1 MSDNDSLPVARPLFV
16 LATFAL
22 IMAALA
28 WRAVDL
34 QLLSKHFLQQQG
46 DARYLRVVTVPA
58 SRGTITDRH
67 GEPLAVSTP
76 VDSVWA
82 NPKEL
87 MQARDRWKDLARALE
102 IPYKRFEPLVERHQQ
117 REFVY
122 LRRRV
127 HPELADKVMA
137 LQVPGVALQ
146 REYRRYYPAGEV
158 TAHVVGFTNVDD
170 AGQEGL
176 ELAYD
181 KWLLG
186 EPGTKRVIKDRLGRI
201 VENVENIR
209 EPVHGRNLMLSID
222 RRLQYLAYRE
232 LKAAV
237 RKHGAKSG
245 SVVVLDART
254 GEVLAMA
261 NQPAYNPN
269 NRGSLRVDRY
279 RNRAVTDVFEPGS
292 TIKPFTIGVAL
303 ASGKYQGATLL
314 NTAPGYM
321 RVGRNTIRDIRNY
334 GSIDVT
340 TVIQK
345 SSNVGTSKIAL
356 TLAPEKLWEMFSGIG
371 FGIATGTGFPGE
383 VNGVLP
389 GHWRWQPIDQATIAF
404 GYGLSVTP
412 LQLARAYMV
421 LAADGELRPVTFE
434 YHPTVTEGHSV
445 MTPEVARQLRAML
458 ETVIDDGGTGQLARV
473 AGYRTAGK
481 TGTVRKSGVSGYQE
495 DRYTSMFAGMV
506 PATNPRLVMVV
517 TIDEPSAGDYYGGV
531 IAAPVFANVMAGALR
546 LLDSAPDDQDN
557 TGRELRLR
565 NAAAGGGELPRFAQ
579 SMAGGT

>member
-1 MSDNDSLPVARPLFV
+1 MSDNDNISAARPRFV
-16 LATFAL
+16 LAIFVL
-22 IMAALA
+22 VMAALM
-28 WRAVDL
+28 WRVVDL
-34 QLLSKHFLQQQG
+34 QLLSKSFLQQQG

-58 SRGTITDRH
+58 SRGTITDRY

-82 NPKEL
+82 NPREL
-87 MQARDRWKDLARALE
+87 MAARDRWKELARGLD
-102 IPYKRFEPLVERHQQ
+102 IPYKRFEALVERHQQ

-127 HPELADKVMA
+127 HPGLAGKVMA
-137 LQVPGVALQ
+137 LQIPGVSLQ
-146 REYRRYYPAGEV
+146 REFRRYYPAGEV
-158 TAHVVGFTNVDD
+158 TAHVLGFTNVDD

-181 KWLLG
+181 HWLLG

-209 EPVHGRNLMLSID
+209 APVHGRNLMLSID

-237 RKHGAKSG
+237 RKHKAKSG

-269 NRGSLRVDRY
+269 NRGSLRGDYY

-303 ASGKYQGATLL
+303 ASGKYSASTVL
-314 NTAPGYM
+314 NTSPGYM
-321 RVGRNTIRDIRNY
+321 RVGRNTIRDIHNY

-356 TLAPEKLWEMFSGIG
+356 SLEPEKLWEMFSGVG
-371 FGIATGTGFPGE
+371 FGVATGTGFPGE
-383 VNGVLP
+383 ASGVLP
-389 GHWRWQPIDQATIAF
+389 GHWRWHSIDQATIAF

-434 YHPTVTEGHSV
+434 YQPTVSEGIPV
-445 MTPEVARQLRAML
+445 MTPEVARQVRTML
-458 ETVIDDGGTGQLARV
+458 ETVVNDGGTGQLARV

-531 IAAPVFANVMAGALR
+531 IAAPVFASVMAGALR
-546 LLDSAPDDQDN
+546 LLDSAPDDLN
-557 TGRELRLR
+557 SRGRELRLR
-565 NAAAGGGELPRFAQ
+565 NAAASGDDAPRVALSLP
-579 SMAGGT
+579 GGT